1 MSKQRWT
8 PQARK
13 MAGVIDEFERSEM
26 TVAEFAQARG
36 FSKWQIYEWRRR
48 IRRLRAEEQGS
59 RSVDSPFVPVQ
70 TTAPV
75 SAGGRFELELG
86 RGRRLRVPSG
96 FNAGDLRRLI
106 EVIESC

>member
-1 MSKQRWT
+1 MTKKWT

-26 TVAEFAQARG
+26 TVGEFAQARG

-48 IRRLRAEEQGS
+48 IRRLREEEGKS
-59 RSVDSPFVPVQ
+59 GPGDSLFVAVH
-70 TTAPV
+70 
-75 SAGGRFELELG
+75 SAGLSSGERFELELSH
-86 RGRRLRVPSG
+86 GRRVRVPTG